1 MATRKPTPKVVKT
14 TTVSDVIAIT
24 REMGDSLAT
33 KYEQNGDLKVAAASL
48 DAYKTA
54 ISGSKAQLIYK
65 KMTGKPGTIP
75 FLED

>member
-1 MATRKPTPKVVKT
+1 MAKSTKVVKT
-14 TTVSDVIAIT
+14 TGVTDVINIT

-33 KYEQNGDLKVAAASL
+33 QYEQNGDLKVAAASL

-65 KMTGKPGTIP
+65 KMTGRPAVID
-75 FLED
+75 FLEN

>member
-1 MATRKPTPKVVKT
+1 MRKPKKT
-14 TTVSDVIAIT
+14 IKSITVSDVITIT
-24 REMGDSLAT
+24 REMGDTLAT
-33 KYEQNGDLKVAAASL
+33 KYEQTGDLKVASASL

-65 KMTGKPGTIP
+65 KMTGRPGVIP